1 VAKILVPAGTN
12 DVEVGKPIFVTVED
26 EDDTGA
32 FASFDGSASE
42 APAAPAAP
50 AAPEPAAAP
59 PAAPAM
65 NFPSHKLEG
74 LPALSPTMETGNLVE
89 WLVKEGDAFGP
100 GDVLARIETD
110 KATVDLEAQDEGIVA
125 KILVPGGSNDV
136 EVGTPMFVIVEE
148 EEDVAAFATFTG
160 VAAAAA
166 PAASSA
172 PSAPAAGSPAA
183 AAPAAQVNASGGRI
197 MASPLAK
204 KVAAAKGLVLS
215 LIAGTG
221 PNGRIVERDVL
232 AASEAGTATA
242 SSQAP
247 AAAAAAPV
255 KAATPAAPAA
265 PAAPGA
271 TYTDIPNTQMR
282 KVIAKRL
289 VESKQT
295 IPHYYLSVECEMDN
309 LLNLRKT
316 LLADHSA
323 KVSVNDFIV
332 KASGYALKQVP
343 EVNAQ
348 WDADAIRYLDNVD
361 ICVAVATDG
370 GLVTPI
376 VANVPS
382 LGLTDIS
389 AAVKDLAGRAREG
402 KLQPAEMIGGTFT
415 VSNLGMFGVSHFTSI
430 INPPQVGILA
440 VGGTIPRVVP
450 TGDPDPDAP
459 QYRTAQ
465 VMTVTLSCDH
475 RVVDGAVGAQ
485 WLKAFKGCIQ
495 DPMKLLL

>member
-1 VAKILVPAGTN
+1 
-12 DVEVGKPIFVTVED
+12 
-26 EDDTGA
+26 
-32 FASFDGSASE
+32 
-42 APAAPAAP
+42 
-50 AAPEPAAAP
+50 
-59 PAAPAM
+59 
-65 NFPSHKLEG
+65 
-74 LPALSPTMETGNLVE
+74 METGNLVE

-110 KATVDLEAQDEGIVA
+110 IATVDLEAQDEGIVA

-166 PAASSA
+166 PAAPSA

-197 MASPLAK
+197 MASPLTK

-255 KAATPAAPAA
+255 KAAT

-389 AAVKDLAGRAREG
+389 AAVTDLAGRAREG

-430 INPPQVGILA
+430 INP
-440 VGGTIPRVVP
+440 
-450 TGDPDPDAP
+450 
-459 QYRTAQ
+459 
-465 VMTVTLSCDH
+465 H
-475 RVVDGAVGAQ
+475 
-485 WLKAFKGCIQ
+485 
-495 DPMKLLL
+495 